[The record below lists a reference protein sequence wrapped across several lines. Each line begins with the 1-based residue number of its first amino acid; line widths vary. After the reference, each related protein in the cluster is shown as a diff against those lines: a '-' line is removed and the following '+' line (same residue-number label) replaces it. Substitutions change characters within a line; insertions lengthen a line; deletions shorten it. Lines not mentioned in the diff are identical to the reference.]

1 MSDLKATRRDFLVC
15 GAAISG
21 GVLLGG
27 CTDRQPLMT
36 DQAGM
41 EPMTMTPE
49 AAGVAAPSGP
59 ADVTLRI
66 APVLVD
72 VAKDTTISTYGYN
85 GTVPGPIVRL
95 REGVPITVE
104 IINNLDIAEL
114 VHWHGQTIPPAVDG
128 AEEENSLMVPAH
140 GSLRYRMTPGPSGFR
155 FVHAHMMAGPDLHRG
170 TYTGQFAP
178 VYIEPV
184 QNPGRYDQE
193 VFLATHE
200 WEPFFTTEEMED
212 MDDVEQP
219 QNQPAA
225 AAEKVSDN
233 DAEPQSA
240 GSLCGSGEVANQA
253 TGESKPN
260 GWEIGYHLFSI
271 NGKALGF
278 GEPIRVREGQ
288 QVLFHI
294 LNASATENL
303 RLALPGH
310 RFLVVGLDGNPV
322 PQPQLVDVLQL
333 GTAERIDMIVE
344 MNNPG
349 VWILGTTRDDDR
361 RDGMGIVVEYAN
373 KSGEP
378 QWQAPPKSRWDYTI
392 FGDDRPVAQPDET
405 IPLVF
410 GKINGG
416 KGGFNRWTVNGK
428 AFKHNDPPQ
437 KLIKGRRYRFLFDN
451 RTDDAHP
458 IHLHR
463 NVFELTNV
471 FGKPT
476 GGIMKDVVLVKGFGK
491 VSVDFTPDQP
501 GLTLFHC
508 HQQLHMDYGF
518 MKVFNVV

>member
-1 MSDLKATRRDFLVC
+1 MSTLKTTRRDFLVG
-15 GAAISG
+15 GAAIGG
-21 GVLLGG
+21 GVVLGG
-27 CTDRQPLMT
+27 CTNHQQSKT

-41 EPMTMTPE
+41 QPITMTPE
-49 AAGVAAPSGP
+49 AAGVAAPPGP

-72 VAKDTTISTYGYN
+72 VAKDMTISTYGYN
-85 GTVPGPIVRL
+85 GTVPGPLVRL
-95 REGVPITVE
+95 KEGVPITVE
-104 IINNLDIAEL
+104 IINDLDIAEL
-114 VHWHGQTIPPAVDG
+114 VHWHGQKIPSAIDG

-155 FVHAHMMAGPDLHRG
+155 FVHAHMMAGSDLHRG
-170 TYTGQFAP
+170 TYTGLFAP

-184 QNPGRYDQE
+184 QNPGHYDQE

-200 WEPFFTTEEMED
+200 WEPFFTTEEMEE

-219 QNQPAA
+219 QSQPKDNVEKPVEKEAA
-225 AAEKVSDN
+225 AKPAESMCLGGELVKQA
-233 DAEPQSA
+233 DAE
-240 GSLCGSGEVANQA
+240 AN
-253 TGESKPN
+253 PN
-260 GWEIGYHLFSI
+260 GWEIGYHSFSI

-278 GEPIRVREGQ
+278 GEPIRVREGDR
-288 QVLFHI
+288 VLLHI

-310 RFLVVGLDGNPV
+310 RFLIVGLDGNPV
-322 PQPQLVDVLQL
+322 PRPQLVDVLQL
-333 GTAERIDMIVE
+333 GTAERIDTIVE

-378 QWQAPPKSRWDYTI
+378 LWQAPPKSRWDYTI
-392 FGDDRPVAQPDET
+392 FGDDRPVAEPDET

-428 AFKHNDPPQ
+428 AYKHNDPPQ
-437 KLIKGRRYRFLFDN
+437 KLAKGRRYRFLFDN

-463 NVFELTNV
+463 NVFELTSV

-476 GGIMKDVVLVKGFGK
+476 AGIMKDVVLVKGFGK
-491 VSVDFTPDQP
+491 VSVDFVADQP

-518 MKVFNVV
+518 MKVFDVV